1 MTTSAIELIPV
12 ESPAHKAAA
21 HALVREYLCWV
32 ADVARTNYGLS
43 FDVEAMIE
51 SDIQDPSKFYPPAG
65 RFYLVQHAGRYV
77 GVGCLKRL
85 AEGVCEI
92 QRMYVQPQVQ
102 GLGAGRALVERLVCD
117 AKELGYGTVRLESLK
132 ALSAAHALY
141 RSVGFV
147 EIDPYSENSMK
158 SYQSAESLDAYR
170 ASAVFMEL
178 RCATAT

>member
-12 ESPAHKAAA
+12 QSSAQKAAA
-21 HALVREYLCWV
+21 HTLVREYLYWV
-32 ADVARTNYGLS
+32 TDVARTNYGLS
-43 FDVEAMIE
+43 FDVEAMLD

-65 RFYLVQHAGRYV
+65 QFYLVQHAGRYV

-92 QRMYVQPQVQ
+92 QRMYVQPHVR
-102 GLGAGRALVERLVCD
+102 GLGAGRALVERLVRD
-117 AKELGYGTVRLESLK
+117 AQELGYHTVRLESLK
-132 ALSAAHALY
+132 ALVAAHALY
-141 RSVGFV
+141 RSIGFV

-158 SYQSAESLDAYR
+158 SYQSPESLDVYR

-178 RCATAT
+178 RCVGAT